1 MLRPITFSRRVFLC
15 WRWICSPGCHFDYL
29 AEKKPPKYVVFNRNL
44 YILYPT
50 RPVTLEPGQN
60 FRSNWMDIFH
70 FSKKN
75 NWTLEDQ
82 HGLFRPQKTI
92 GNIKTERIHLHN
104 HHKVPAMHPDQ
115 KTVLARSKFCE
126 ARFLVGVGL
135 LIGDFPAESDSKTYY
150 TPVIQVE
157 IRNSDHLAI
166 QYYVDVYPPKK
177 LFHSTF
183 LLTPQRA
190 SRSFHQDR
198 KLQPFDAAT

>member
-1 MLRPITFSRRVFLC
+1 MGWLISGKKKLYFGTQNLYKSGRFWTKKSLGWMLRPITFSRRVFLC

-115 KTVLARSKFCE
+115 RQFWQ
-126 ARFLVGVGL
+126 G
-135 LIGDFPAESDSKTYY
+135 
-150 TPVIQVE
+150 
-157 IRNSDHLAI
+157 
-166 QYYVDVYPPKK
+166 
-177 LFHSTF
+177 
-183 LLTPQRA
+183 
-190 SRSFHQDR
+190 RSFVRQGFWWELDCLLVIFQLKVILKLTTHQSFR
-198 KLQPFDAAT
+198 